1 MSDKQRLDRKK
12 MNRPAFYVG
21 LIVILCLIPL
31 FVKSPFYIHVFS
43 LTLIYTIATVSLRTI
58 VISGQLPLGHA
69 AFMGI
74 GAYTAGMASRW
85 LGLPSWLTI
94 PLGAFVAMGVGILIG
109 YPFARLRAIYYAMVS
124 LFFGIGVLKI
134 ICAFGKWT
142 GSLGGLTGVRPL
154 FIGSRVPYY
163 YFFVGLTSLSL
174 LALYRFEFCRIGT
187 NLKAISQSHLVA
199 SSIGI
204 NEARYRVLVLAVGSF
219 FVGLAGAAY
228 AHYNSVVAPSSFD
241 LLATLW
247 LVIYTTVGGVKRF
260 AGPIVGTVLLVIVP
274 EVFRDLKMY
283 TPYISAGIL
292 LIVALFMPQGL
303 VGLPQI
309 IWSWFIKGREGKMVN
324 HVS

>member
-1 MSDKQRLDRKK
+1 MTQL
-12 MNRPAFYVG
+12 AFYVG
-21 LIVILCLIPL
+21 LIIILCLVPI
-31 FVKSPFYIHVFS
+31 FVKSPFYIHIFS
-43 LTLIYTIATVSLRTI
+43 LTLLYIIASVSLRTI
-58 VISGQLPLGHA
+58 IISGQFPLAHA

-74 GAYTAGMASRW
+74 GAYSAGMTSRW
-85 LGLPSWLTI
+85 LGLPPWLSI
-94 PLGAFVAMGVGILIG
+94 PLGAFVAMSIGILIG

-142 GSLGGLTGVRPL
+142 GSYSGLTRVPPL
-154 FIGSRVPYY
+154 FTGSRIIYY
-163 YFFVGLTSLSL
+163 YFFLGLTSLSL

-204 NEARYRVLVLAVGSF
+204 NEARYRILVLAVGCF

-228 AHYNSVVAPSSFD
+228 AHYNSAVAPSSFD

-247 LVIYTTVGGVKRF
+247 LVMYTTVGGTKRF
-260 AGPIVGTVLLVIVP
+260 VGPIIGTALLVIIP

-292 LIVALFMPQGL
+292 LFVAFFMPQGL

-309 IWSWFIKGREGKMVN
+309 VRSWFAKSREGKMVN
-324 HVS
+324 YVS